1 MKTNTLIVGLLCL
14 FVVSTSTYWFLL
26 VPNNTKQQNILVQ
39 DDLGSLYGDDL
50 TQGKVIMNRLNNA
63 TIKAE
68 LGRSTWKL
76 IHTMVGRYPE
86 TPTAEERKTLN
97 DFIYLFSRLY
107 PCGECAEHFQK
118 LLEDYPPQT
127 SSRIAASQWACAIHN
142 KVNERLK
149 KPIFDCSEIEA
160 KYPCGCELEKN

>member
-1 MKTNTLIVGLLCL
+1 M
-14 FVVSTSTYWFLL
+14 
-26 VPNNTKQQNILVQ
+26 
-39 DDLGSLYGDDL
+39 DH
-50 TQGKVIMNRLNNA
+50 LNNA

-68 LGRSTWKL
+68 LGRSSWKL
-76 IHTMVGRYPE
+76 IHTMMGRYPE
-86 TPTAEERKTLN
+86 TPTKEERKTLN

-118 LLEDYPPQT
+118 LLEEYPPQT

-142 KVNERLK
+142 KVNERLE

-160 KYPCGCELEKN
+160 KYPCGCEDNKNI